1 MSTRTLKT
9 SGYTKQESLDRI
21 HLVLNEPTSQEM
33 AAIAQQPSFKEAR
46 PSLAREVAPTEERAT
61 EHPLP
66 SPYEESLMRLPG
78 DACGPELIRA
88 QAELILAQA
97 QADALRAAEHRA
109 QIEWEDSRADFEHAS
124 AMRRN
129 LAAETRANFE
139 RAQQAASI
147 QFQRDLHMCAVN
159 GVPPAQYPRWA
170 DYDQSPHAQ
179 MTRKGMDA
187 AAMARA
193 RDEENARLEW
203 SALSRKAY
211 VSPYGDDRPEAI
223 EAAKEAAGVAK
234 RKMADWAESSRQAN
248 ARNLMLMRG
257 SVE

>member
-21 HLVLNEPTSQEM
+21 RLVLNEPTSQEM
-33 AAIAQQPSFKEAR
+33 VETAPQPSFKEAR
-46 PSLAREVAPTEERAT
+46 PSLAREVAPIEERAT

-78 DACGPELIRA
+78 EAHDPELIRA

-139 RAQQAASI
+139 RAQRAASI
-147 QFQRDLHMCAVN
+147 QFQRDLNMCVVN
-159 GVPPAQYPRWA
+159 AVPPAQYPRWA
-170 DYDQSPHAQ
+170 DYDQSQHAQ
-179 MTRKGMDA
+179 LGRGGMDA
-187 AAMARA
+187 AAMVREQAQRIRDAETNLLSIKACALLAHNNKDADARTEKERAEA
-193 RDEENARLEW
+193 RKELAAACEAG
-203 SALSRKAY
+203 RKA
-211 VSPYGDDRPEAI
+211 
-223 EAAKEAAGVAK
+223 
-234 RKMADWAESSRQAN
+234 N
-248 ARNLMLMRG
+248 TRNLMLMRG
-257 SVE
+257 PVK